1 MNCWVVY
8 VAGEKA
14 QVNYN
19 IGKENGIWGLK
30 TLTANSQIHNL
41 QIGDQIIFVQQIKWQ
56 PTNGNVPKGFPK
68 FLKDSRDFKG
78 IVSELVIGQITK
90 DHYYDIS
97 PVWPDDTYP
106 YRFNFKIKEQVANIL
121 FNMEEF
127 SSELIEATLKSIKS
141 GGSVCLVN
149 NEKIISSTKYIDDLG
164 LDLDENEDFSVSEG
178 YAKFIKNHKH
188 LERNQT
194 IIKKKKQQVLKNQKC
209 LQCEICGFDFVDF
222 YGEELGQG
230 FSECHHINPLSD
242 SGKTNTKLSDL
253 IIICANCHKMIHRRK
268 PWLSPQELKK
278 IVEDQKNIKN

>member
-209 LQCEICGFDFVDF
+209 LQCEICGFDFVYF
-222 YGEELGQG
+222 YGEELGQR
-230 FSECHHINPLSD
+230 FYECHHINHLYD
-242 SGKTNTKLSDL
+242 
-253 IIICANCHKMIHRRK
+253 
-268 PWLSPQELKK
+268 
-278 IVEDQKNIKN
+278 